1 MSWLDLHPCD
11 KYYDTKHLGRKAFIW
26 LYPSPSQSI
35 SREVRP
41 ELQQARKLEAR
52 TKEEHRL
59 LASSPRTA
67 QPAFLS
73 NPRPLVPQQCFSQWA
88 GPFNIGNQSRKCST
102 GLSTGQS
109 DGAMFPIEA
118 PPSQMTVAPGKLTN
132 TKLPITPCLNEG
144 GE

>member
-1 MSWLDLHPCD
+1 M
-11 KYYDTKHLGRKAFIW
+11 
-26 LYPSPSQSI
+26 
-35 SREVRP
+35 
-41 ELQQARKLEAR
+41 
-52 TKEEHRL
+52 EEHRL